1 MPNLRRRKKSKDK
14 DDEIIEE
21 ELDEEDENENEN
33 EYEDES
39 EIGAVERLTTQLLE
53 SNAKIVELEA
63 KTKTT
68 LTGSQFLTIVLVGPL
83 FLAFV
88 TLGVLIVWKTTSK
101 PAEIAPHLDII
112 LVAFAIFA
120 NPVTAAAGVI
130 VGLMQD
136 DNKKK
141 NDDKE

>member
-1 MPNLRRRKKSKDK
+1 MV
-14 DDEIIEE
+14 EE
-21 ELDEEDENENEN
+21 VNTQTVEE
-33 EYEDES
+33 
-39 EIGAVERLTTQLLE
+39 QLL
-53 SNAKIVELEA
+53 SAQSKIVELEA

-68 LTGSQFLTIVLVGPL
+68 LTGSQFLTIVLIGPL

-120 NPVTAAAGVI
+120 NPVTAASAVI
-130 VGLMQD
+130 VAIMQD
-136 DNKKK
+136 DMKTKNKG
-141 NDDKE
+141 DS

>member
-1 MPNLRRRKKSKDK
+1 MVEEQESTEEAGVTKKQL
-14 DDEIIEE
+14 EI
-21 ELDEEDENENEN
+21 ELIDAK
-33 EYEDES
+33 S
-39 EIGAVERLTTQLLE
+39 
-53 SNAKIVELEA
+53 KIVELEA

-120 NPVTAAAGVI
+120 NPVTAAASV
-130 VGLMQD
+130 VVSMMQD
-136 DNKKK
+136 DVRKK
-141 NDDKE
+141 NEEK

>member
-1 MPNLRRRKKSKDK
+1 MNE
-14 DDEIIEE
+14 EIIESDKDRMLWLE
-21 ELDEEDENENEN
+21 GE
-33 EYEDES
+33 
-39 EIGAVERLTTQLLE
+39 LLE
-53 SNAKIVELEA
+53 SRAKIVELEA

-101 PAEIAPHLDII
+101 PQEIAPHLDII

-120 NPVTAAAGVI
+120 NPVTAAAGMI
-130 VGLMQD
+130 VSLMSD
-136 DNKKK
+136 EIKSKIKDN
-141 NDDKE
+141 

>member
-1 MPNLRRRKKSKDK
+1 MV
-14 DDEIIEE
+14 EE
-21 ELDEEDENENEN
+21 VDTQTVEE
-33 EYEDES
+33 
-39 EIGAVERLTTQLLE
+39 QLL
-53 SNAKIVELEA
+53 SAQSKIVELEA

-68 LTGSQFLTIVLVGPL
+68 LTGSQFLTIVLIGPL

-120 NPVTAAAGVI
+120 NPVTAASAVI
-130 VGLMQD
+130 VAIMQD
-136 DNKKK
+136 DMKTKNKG
-141 NDDKE
+141 DS

>member
-1 MPNLRRRKKSKDK
+1 MAVSER
-14 DDEIIEE
+14 
-21 ELDEEDENENEN
+21 
-33 EYEDES
+33 ES
-39 EIGAVERLTTQLLE
+39 ELEKELLD
-53 SNAKIVELEA
+53 AKAEIVELKA
-63 KTKTT
+63 STKTT

-130 VGLMQD
+130 VGMMQED
-136 DNKKK
+136 GRKRN
-141 NDDKE
+141 EES

>member
-1 MPNLRRRKKSKDK
+1 MA
-14 DDEIIEE
+14 DELEE
-21 ELDEEDENENEN
+21 EVGI
-33 EYEDES
+33 S
-39 EIGAVERLTTQLLE
+39 RAQLETDLIDAK
-53 SNAKIVELEA
+53 AKIVELEA

-130 VGLMQD
+130 VGMMQD
-136 DNKKK
+136 DVKKK
-141 NDDKE
+141 NAEE

>member
-1 MPNLRRRKKSKDK
+1 MAEKSIEQELLDAKRR
-14 DDEIIEE
+14 
-21 ELDEEDENENEN
+21 
-33 EYEDES
+33 
-39 EIGAVERLTTQLLE
+39 
-53 SNAKIVELEA
+53 IVELEA
-63 KTKTT
+63 GNKTT
-68 LTGSQFLTIVLVGPL
+68 ITGTQFLTIVLVGPL

-130 VGLMQD
+130 VGLMSD
-136 DNKKK
+136 ELKGRNKK
-141 NDDKE
+141 DEG

>member
-1 MPNLRRRKKSKDK
+1 MTTSR
-14 DDEIIEE
+14 ET
-21 ELDEEDENENEN
+21 ELEKE
-33 EYEDES
+33 
-39 EIGAVERLTTQLLE
+39 LLD
-53 SNAKIVELEA
+53 AKAEIVELKA
-63 KTKTT
+63 STKTT

-130 VGLMQD
+130 VGMMQED
-136 DNKKK
+136 GRKRN
-141 NDDKE
+141 EES

>member
-1 MPNLRRRKKSKDK
+1 MTQERVN
-14 DDEIIEE
+14 
-21 ELDEEDENENEN
+21 EL
-33 EYEDES
+33 ES
-39 EIGAVERLTTQLLE
+39 ELLNSERR
-53 SNAKIVELEA
+53 IVELEA

-68 LTGSQFLTIVLVGPL
+68 LTGGQFLTMVLVGPL

-120 NPVTAAAGVI
+120 NPVTAAASVI
-130 VGLMQD
+130 VALMQD
-136 DNKKK
+136 EIKSRLKSEEGK
-141 NDDKE
+141 